1 MAVFQHGVI
10 GGDSYVPC
18 PNIRSPLKKIMVRPN
33 GTKLTILQY
42 WCTYSQQRDTRET
55 NSHFKWLCSK
65 KTKVFLNFKIIC
77 YIKQGNLN
85 FCCTGPTVPNF
96 WQIKIKIIILLI
108 SHINI
113 SFFVIDISPSMIF
126 SF

>member
-1 MAVFQHGVI
+1 
-10 GGDSYVPC
+10 
-18 PNIRSPLKKIMVRPN
+18 MVRPN

-42 WCTYSQQRDTRET
+42 LCTYSQQRDARET

-96 WQIKIKIIILLI
+96 WQIKILTYFTYKHFFFHYRYFSKYDLFLLDYNKI
-108 SHINI
+108 HKKINCTSLGI
-113 SFFVIDISPSMIF
+113 VESPNRELWSV
-126 SF
+126 